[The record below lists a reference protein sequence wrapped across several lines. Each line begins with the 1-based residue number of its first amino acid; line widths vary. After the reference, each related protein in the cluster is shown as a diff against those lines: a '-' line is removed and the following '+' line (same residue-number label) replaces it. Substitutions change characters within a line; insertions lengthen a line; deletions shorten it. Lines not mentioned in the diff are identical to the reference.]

1 MPRKRPSAR
10 KPSGSK
16 ARRAKPLKDVKPRR
30 MPPSPIVFE
39 QPGTL
44 SFAIIRA
51 ARQAREAASQND
63 QS

>member
-1 MPRKRPSAR
+1 MPGKKPSAR

-16 ARRAKPLKDVKPRR
+16 ARGANPREDAKPRR
-30 MPPSPIVFE
+30 VPPSPIVFE

-51 ARQAREAASQND
+51 ARQAREAASRNAR
-63 QS
+63 S

>member
-1 MPRKRPSAR
+1 MPREKPSAR

-16 ARRAKPLKDVKPRR
+16 ARRAKPRKDAKPRR
-30 MPPSPIVFE
+30 VPPSPLVFE

-51 ARQAREAASQND
+51 ARQARVAASQTD
-63 QS
+63 RS

>member
-1 MPRKRPSAR
+1 MPRKKPSAR

-16 ARRAKPLKDVKPRR
+16 ARRANPREDAKPRR
-30 MPPSPIVFE
+30 VPPPPIVLE

-51 ARQAREAASQND
+51 ARQAREAVSRND
-63 QS
+63 RS

>member
-1 MPRKRPSAR
+1 
-10 KPSGSK
+10 
-16 ARRAKPLKDVKPRR
+16 
-30 MPPSPIVFE
+30 VFQ

-51 ARQAREAASQND
+51 ERQAREAASRND

>member
-1 MPRKRPSAR
+1 MPGKKPSAR

-16 ARRAKPLKDVKPRR
+16 ARGANPREDAKPRR
-30 MPPSPIVFE
+30 VSPPIVFE

-51 ARQAREAASQND
+51 ARQAREAASRNAR
-63 QS
+63 S